1 MKRLSII
8 LGVLLL
14 CTSLMAANKITGKVI
29 DESNNQNIEY
39 ANVTLMAHDSTF
51 VTGAVT
57 DSNGDFL
64 LKEVKD
70 GDYIL
75 CISCIGYE
83 SSYLSI
89 RNLQTNLHVGELPL
103 SSDNVQLEGVTITA
117 SPVIKK
123 TDRQIIL
130 PTEVQT
136 KAASNGLTLLRN
148 LQLSHIMV
156 NPIDNSITASGG
168 DNVQLRMNG
177 VEVTQAEITAIRP
190 ADVIRIEYIDNPGV
204 RYGNIGVVLNY
215 IVKRRESGG
224 NISADLSNGV
234 SDIGYGEHNLAA
246 KYHFNK
252 SEISTT
258 VYWGQRDLKWIR
270 ENYESFRFPEAYQ
283 ENKEIGEPTKIKYD
297 NLNFNLNYSYQEN
310 DKQLLNIAL
319 RNQYTD
325 TPHSMSDRISTLYEG
340 ENTYSISDLSSSKVL
355 IPSLDIYYQRNLK
368 NKQTIYADVV
378 ASYLDSK
385 NERTFMQKALNDEDA
400 DIYSQTKG
408 EKYSII
414 GEGIYEKQF
423 NTGKFTGG
431 IKHIQAYLQN
441 RYSGN
446 VENKIT
452 MNTAETYLFAEYQ
465 SKIKGLDYTIGMGTM
480 RTYNSQEHYSSEK
493 YIFKPSLSLS
503 YSLNGQWFF
512 RYNGYLSGYAPSL
525 SDMNDILQAMDKY
538 QIRKGN
544 PNLKSVTFYANT
556 LAASWQSKYV
566 SVEFFGRYSY
576 DHKPIMENT
585 YYEDKLFV
593 RTTEN
598 HKGFHRINL
607 ETAIQ
612 IRPYK
617 EYISIKITPFLNRY
631 ISYGNTYTHT
641 HTNVGVRGNLMAMY
655 KNWMFMAE
663 MNTSNHTLWGETLT
677 KEEKLHTIMA
687 GYNTEKWSLSAG
699 VLNPFTKK
707 YEQEID
713 NLSKLAP
720 YRQLA
725 YSKNL
730 SPLFIV
736 NVSFNLDFGKKHN
749 SQGRRINNKDIDTG
763 ILSGSK

>member
-8 LGVLLL
+8 SGVLFL
-14 CTSLMAANKITGKVI
+14 CTSLMAANKITGKII
-29 DESNNQNIEY
+29 DESNNQHIEY
-39 ANVTLMAHDSTF
+39 ANVSLLTQDSTF
-51 VTGAVT
+51 ITGVAT
-57 DSNGDFL
+57 DNGGGFL
-64 LKEVKD
+64 LKEVND

-75 CISCIGYE
+75 CISCVGYE
-83 SSYLSI
+83 NSYLSI
-89 RNLQTNLHVGELPL
+89 RNLQANLNLGELPL
-103 SSDNVQLEGVTITA
+103 SPDNVMLEGVTVTA
-117 SPVIKK
+117 SPIIKK

-130 PTEVQT
+130 PTEMQT
-136 KAASNGLTLLRN
+136 KAASNG
-148 LQLSHIMV
+148 
-156 NPIDNSITASGG
+156 
-168 DNVQLRMNG
+168 
-177 VEVTQAEITAIRP
+177 
-190 ADVIRIEYIDNPGV
+190 
-204 RYGNIGVVLNY
+204 
-215 IVKRRESGG
+215 
-224 NISADLSNGV
+224 V
-234 SDIGYGEHNLAA
+234 SDTGYGEHNLAA

-252 SEISTT
+252 SELSTT
-258 VYWGQRDLKWIR
+258 VYWGQRDLKWTR
-270 ENYESFRFPEAYQ
+270 ENDESFHFPEAYQ
-283 ENKEIGEPTKIKYD
+283 ENREVGEPTKVKYD
-297 NLNFNLNYSYQEN
+297 NLNFNLNYSYQDN

-319 RNQYTD
+319 RNQYSD
-325 TPHSMSDRISTLYEG
+325 TPSSMSDRISTLYEG
-340 ENTYSISDLSSSKVL
+340 DTSYSISDLSTSKVV

-368 NKQTIYADVV
+368 NKQTIYADIV

-385 NERTFMQKALNDEDA
+385 NERTFIQKALNNDNNDT
-400 DIYSQTKG
+400 DIYSETKG
-408 EKYSII
+408 KKYSII

-431 IKHIQAYLQN
+431 IKHTQAYLQN

-446 VENKIT
+446 IENKIT

-465 SKIKGLDYTIGMGTM
+465 SKIKALNYTVGIGAM
-480 RTYNSQEHYSSEK
+480 RTYNSQEQYSSEK
-493 YIFKPSLSLS
+493 YIVKPSLSLS
-503 YSLNGQWFF
+503 YSINGKWFF
-512 RYNGYLSGYAPSL
+512 RYNGYVSGYAPSL
-525 SDMNDILQAMDKY
+525 SDLNDISQAMDKY

-544 PNLKSVTFYANT
+544 PDLKSVTFYANT
-556 LAASWQSKYV
+556 LSASWQSKYV
-566 SVEFFGRYSY
+566 SVDLFGRYSY
-576 DHKPIMENT
+576 DNKPIMENT
-585 YYEDKLFV
+585 YYEDGHFV

-641 HTNVGVRGNLMAMY
+641 HTNAGLRGSLMAMY
-655 KNWMFMAE
+655 KNWVLMAE

-707 YEQEID
+707 YEQEIE
-713 NLSKLAP
+713 NLSKSAP

-730 SPLFIV
+730 RLLFMV
-736 NVSFNLDFGKKHN
+736 NASFSLDFGKKRN
-749 SQGRRINNKDIDTG
+749 SQGRRINNRDTDTG